1 MTNSKS
7 IGIVLAGLVVVAI
20 VVVVVWTML
29 RRKEKFYDV
38 DGDGYEGLVGDM
50 VNNALNVKDRCTTG
64 WGPGTV
70 DGKVKID
77 KDKVY
82 VEYTPPNLERVT
94 SKVTKGQMYYGTPD
108 KPDFETPVDIRTLKT
123 GDNVKVEFSISCL
136 ERPKYTLHRI
146 FIQTP
151 TPGPHPVY
159 GFPCGKG
166 PSTVNGKISKVD
178 QGRVYVKY
186 DTPDGSVTSEVTK
199 NHVYMDPPDKPAYAA
214 PPQVLRALVVDQP
227 VEVVFF
233 APCSNLPD
241 YPNYH
246 LDRIFIQTPGPTP
259 VARGDPCGWGPSTV
273 NGKISKVDQGRVY
286 VKYDTPDGSVTS
298 EVTKNHVY
306 IEYDPPRK
314 PNYDAAPQVLRTLD
328 VGQPV
333 QVVFFAPCSRLPD
346 FPNYHLYRI
355 FVKQTRPL
363 PKPTNLPTPITASSM
378 FRCTTRVS
386 KTPAYSCTKLPSK
399 TPGQILLHCTEPR
412 LVSGNNLA

>member
-199 NHVYMDPPDKPAYAA
+199 NHVY
-214 PPQVLRALVVDQP
+214 
-227 VEVVFF
+227 
-233 APCSNLPD
+233 
-241 YPNYH
+241 
-246 LDRIFIQTPGPTP
+246 
-259 VARGDPCGWGPSTV
+259 
-273 NGKISKVDQGRVY
+273 
-286 VKYDTPDGSVTS
+286 
-298 EVTKNHVY
+298 